1 MNIDRAR
8 HFFSSDIHNGTTRT
22 KDICDGENSLRRL
35 GKYLSDEKRI
45 RRSLN
50 S

>member
-1 MNIDRAR
+1 MSLFIDEYA
-8 HFFSSDIHNGTTRT
+8 TRT
-22 KDICDGENSLRRL
+22 KDICDGENYLRRL
-35 GKYLSDEKRI
+35 GKYLSDEKII